1 MTNAIRISLPLFVIS
16 AILNLVLAGITSL
29 ITWPDVTATVFSL
42 TFAATLM
49 TAWVYHLRV
58 IQPLAAAEKAL
69 LAGEDSTRYAGGLL
83 APLMKAS
90 RTVAETQFRSVAISI
105 SDGIEKNSIS
115 LAATSHK
122 LDQLD
127 KNAQLISGKS
137 REISDAAETIAATTA
152 QVSASASS
160 AASFATQTRNDSI
173 AGRASLQQAINDM
186 RQMSSRTQETS
197 SHVAKLTESSGR
209 IQEIT
214 QVIEGIA
221 GQINLLALNAA
232 IEAARAGEQG
242 RGFAVV
248 ADEVRKLAE
257 RTSTAT
263 GQIGTMVTEIH
274 AETAEAVAT
283 MSSLAEEVEQGV
295 CKVEKVGA
303 QLDGILQY
311 SSALEEQVRSIAE
324 GAENNHNQVGQ
335 ISGALTQMREE
346 LGNIET
352 EMKEVSDQAMA
363 LSDLSEGLHESL
375 AELNLDTIHGRM
387 CQAAREAA
395 DQIERVFEQ
404 TIQAGQI
411 KKEDLFDRN
420 YRPVANTNPQKF
432 TTRFDEF
439 TDRVLPDIQ
448 ERTLQQ
454 HPEII
459 YAAATDTSGYI
470 PTHNKKFSKPL
481 TGNYDTDL
489 ASNRTK
495 RLFND
500 RTGSRCGNHTKKLL
514 LQTYKRDTGEIM
526 HDISVPIFIA
536 GKHWG
541 GFRMGYKAA

>member
-411 KKEDLFDRN
+411 KREDLFDRN

>member
-1 MTNAIRISLPLFVIS
+1 MINATRASLLLFAVS
-16 AILNLVLAGITSL
+16 AALSFLLAGAAFL
-29 ITWPDVTATVFSL
+29 IVHPDDVAMFFVL
-42 TFAATLM
+42 PFAATLI
-49 TAWVYHLRV
+49 TTLVYHLRV
-58 IQPLAAAEKAL
+58 IQPMASAEQALKMGASDANLSGGLLVPLIKASCAAAE
-69 LAGEDSTRYAGGLL
+69 TRFG
-83 APLMKAS
+83 
-90 RTVAETQFRSVAISI
+90 TVAKSI

-127 KNAQLISGKS
+127 KNAQRISGKS

-152 QVSASASS
+152 QVSASATS
-160 AASFATQTRNDSI
+160 AASFATQTRDDSI

-186 RQMSSRTQETS
+186 RRMSARTQETS

-274 AETAEAVAT
+274 AETEEAVAT
-283 MSSLAEEVEQGV
+283 MTSLVAEVEQGV
-295 CKVEKVGA
+295 SKVEQVGS

-311 SSALEEQVRSIAE
+311 SSALEEQVRSIAN
-324 GAENNHNQVGQ
+324 GAENNHDQVGQ
-335 ISGALTQMREE
+335 ISSALTLMRGE
-346 LGNIET
+346 LENIET
-352 EMKEVSDQAMA
+352 EMKEVSGQAMA

-375 AELNLDTIHGRM
+375 AELNLDTIHSRM

-395 DQIERVFEQ
+395 DQIEHAFEQ
-404 TIQAGQI
+404 AVQTGQI
-411 KKEDLFDRN
+411 KQEDLFDRN
-420 YRPVANTNPQKF
+420 YQPISNTNPQKF
-432 TTRFDEF
+432 STRFDGF

-448 ERTLQQ
+448 EKLLQQ
-454 HPEII
+454 HPEIVF
-459 YAAATDTSGYI
+459 AAATDTNGYI
-470 PTHNKKFSKPL
+470 PTHNRKFSKPL
-481 TGNYDTDL
+481 SGNYDTDL
-489 ASNRTK
+489 ANNRTK

-500 RTGSRCGNHTKKLL
+500 RTGARCGSHTKKLL

-526 HDISVPIFIA
+526 HDVSVPIFVQ
-536 GKHWG
+536 GRHWG

>member
-1 MTNAIRISLPLFVIS
+1 MINAIRTSIPLFVIS
-16 AILNLVLAGITSL
+16 VILNLVLAGITVL
-29 ITWPDVTATVFSL
+29 IARPGDTVTVFSL

-69 LAGEDSTRYAGGLL
+69 MAGEDTAHYAGGLL
-83 APLMKAS
+83 VPLIKAS
-90 RTVAETQFRSVAISI
+90 CAVAESQFRSVAESI

-127 KNAQLISGKS
+127 KNAQRISGKS
-137 REISDAAETIAATTA
+137 REISDAAETIATTTA
-152 QVSASASS
+152 HVSASATS
-160 AASFATQTRNDSI
+160 AASFATQTRDDSI
-173 AGRASLQQAINDM
+173 AGRSSLQQAINDM
-186 RQMSSRTQETS
+186 RQMSARTQETS

-214 QVIEGIA
+214 LVIEGIA
-221 GQINLLALNAA
+221 SQINLLALNAA

-257 RTSTAT
+257 RTSSAT
-263 GQIGTMVTEIH
+263 GQIGAMVTEIH

-295 CKVEKVGA
+295 SKVEQVGS

-324 GAENNHNQVGQ
+324 GAENNHSQVDQ
-335 ISGALTQMREE
+335 ISGAITLMRGE
-346 LGNIET
+346 LENIET
-352 EMKEVSDQAMA
+352 EMKEVSDQTMA

-375 AELNLDTIHGRM
+375 VELNLDTIHSRM

-395 DQIERVFEQ
+395 NQIEHVFEQ
-404 TIQAGQI
+404 AVQAGQI
-411 KKEDLFDRN
+411 KEADLFDRN
-420 YRPVANTNPQKF
+420 YQPIANTNPQKF
-432 TTRFDEF
+432 STRFDGF

-448 ERTLQQ
+448 EKLLQQ
-454 HPEII
+454 HSEIVF
-459 YAAATDTSGYI
+459 AAATDTNGYI

-481 TGNYDTDL
+481 SGNYDTDL
-489 ASNRTK
+489 ANNRTK

-500 RTGSRCGNHTKKLL
+500 RTGARCGSHTKKLL

-526 HDISVPIFIA
+526 HDVSVPIFIA